1 MTERYRVAVVGSGPG
16 GLSAA
21 ARAAEYDAKAAGEGP
36 DQDSGRAPTHVLLE
50 AFDSPAKT
58 IHRYQKGKHVMAE
71 PAFLDLRSPLR
82 FRAGTREMI
91 LDWWRTGLEEKRVNV
106 RFGAE
111 VTGIE
116 GTRGEFRIALKNG
129 EVVEAETV
137 ILAIGT
143 QGNPRKLGVPG
154 EQAPFVDYQL
164 DDPTAHRGET
174 IVVVGAGDA
183 AIENALGLA
192 AQNRVYIVNRR
203 SEFARAKQGNLDAV
217 LKAINDPGIDFSCF
231 YESNVKRVE
240 APAKAG
246 ETGAIVLDTPEG
258 EKRVA
263 CHRII
268 ARLGAV
274 PPRKL
279 VEACGV
285 AFPDDRPTALPELS
299 STYESNVP
307 GLYVIGAL
315 GGYPLI
321 KQAMNQGFDVVEYI
335 HGNDVK
341 PVDYELLRLQFAGLP
356 YVADPEEILDLYQ
369 QRLPMFRRMNA
380 LQFRE
385 LVLESRVIASVPDR
399 ETRHDAEAEARAVEE
414 DRWRQLEERHEKH
427 LQELKAAGEP
437 ISDAD
442 RAPPERP
449 RSTRLVEEGAAIYR
463 DGDYTS
469 SFYTIAEGE
478 VRIQYESDGPVYTLK
493 AGQFF
498 GEMSLISGR
507 PRSGFAEI
515 GPGTIL
521 LETPRRMMI
530 KVMNSN
536 EEVKQGIDR
545 MFIVR
550 ALQKHFAPDLPLDEL
565 RRIADRVEL
574 CAFASGEA
582 IYREGD
588 PGDVLHLIRSGT
600 VALTREVDGRP
611 IAIDHVQSGRIFGQ
625 MALMSD
631 PTRRE
636 TAVAAVRTETI
647 ALKSPEFL
655 ALLNQDPQR
664 IAEIQR
670 QTQHQL
676 KLETLL
682 GSMPEGGSIVSFLM
696 AEGLG
701 EATNA
706 MIIDEDLCVGCDHC
720 EKACAETHGGI
731 SRLDRSRGA
740 GFASVQ
746 VPISCRHCEHPHCM
760 KDCPVDAIHR
770 ARSGE
775 VFIDD
780 SCIGCG
786 NCETHCPY
794 DAIHM
799 APKQRGRTGLLS
811 WLLLGLGP
819 APGEALSEAENRAA
833 KEASGSVAV
842 KCDGCMDLAG
852 GPACVRACPTGA
864 AIRIGP
870 DRFPE
875 LIMKR

>member
-1 MTERYRVAVVGSGPG
+1 MTEKFHIAIVGSGPG

-21 ARAAEYDAKAAGEGP
+21 GRAAEYDTRQREE
-36 DQDSGRAPTHVLLE
+36 DSGHAPTHILLE
-50 AFDSPAKT
+50 EFESPAKT

-71 PAFLDLRSPLR
+71 PNFLDLRSPMR

-91 LDWWRTGLEEKRVNV
+91 LDWWQKGLEEKEVNV

-111 VTGIE
+111 VKGIE
-116 GTRGEFRIALKNG
+116 GEEGGFRITLKG
-129 EVVEAETV
+129 GDVVEAEYV
-137 ILAIGT
+137 VLAIGT

-154 EQAPFVDYQL
+154 EDASIVQYQL
-164 DDPTAHRGET
+164 DDPSAYSDET

-192 AQNRVYIVNRR
+192 KQNRVYIVNRR

-217 LKAINDPGIDFSCF
+217 LKAINDPDVDFSCF
-231 YESNVKRVE
+231 YESNVKSVE
-240 APAKAG
+240 EPDSEGGK
-246 ETGAIVLDTPEG
+246 GAIVLDTPEG
-258 EKRVA
+258 EQRVE

-268 ARLGAV
+268 ARLGSV
-274 PPRKL
+274 PPRKF

-285 AFPDDRPTALPELS
+285 EFPDKRPTALPELS
-299 STYESNVP
+299 NRYESNVP

-335 HGNDVK
+335 RGNDVK

-385 LVLESRVIASVPDR
+385 LILESRVIASVPDEEAR
-399 ETRHDAEAEARAVEE
+399 QEAEAEAKAVEE
-414 DRWRQLEERHEKH
+414 DRWRQLMERHEKH
-427 LQELKAAGEP
+427 LRELEESGEP
-437 ISDAD
+437 ITDAD

-449 RSTRLVEEGAAIYR
+449 RSTRIVEEGTTIYR
-463 DGDYTS
+463 DGDYTNA
-469 SFYTIAEGE
+469 FYTIAEGE

-493 AGQFF
+493 PGQFF

-536 EEVKQGIDR
+536 EEVKQGIDW

-550 ALQKHFAPDLPLDEL
+550 ALQKHFAPDLPLEEL
-565 RRIADRVEL
+565 RKIAGKTEL
-574 CAFASGEA
+574 REFASGEE

-588 PGDVLHLIRSGT
+588 KGDVLHLIRSGT

-611 IAIDHVQSGRIFGQ
+611 IAIDHLQSGRIFGQ
-625 MALMSD
+625 MALMGD

-647 ALKSPEFL
+647 ALRSAEFL
-655 ALLNQDPQR
+655 ALLNKDPQR
-664 IAEIQR
+664 IEDIQR
-670 QTQHQL
+670 ETQSQL

-696 AEGLG
+696 EEGLG

-706 MIIDEDLCVGCDHC
+706 MIIDEDLCVGCDNC
-720 EKACAETHGGI
+720 ERACAETHGGI
-731 SRLDRSRGA
+731 SRLDRKSGA
-740 GFASVQ
+740 GYASVQ

-786 NCETHCPY
+786 NCETNCPY

-799 APKQRGRTGLLS
+799 APKERRSGSLLS
-811 WLLLGLGP
+811 WLLMGLGP
-819 APGEALSEAENRAA
+819 APGEERSEQEKKKA
-833 KEASGSVAV
+833 KDESGSVAV
-842 KCDGCMDLAG
+842 KCDGCMDLKG

-870 DRFPE
+870 ERFPE

>member
-1 MTERYRVAVVGSGPG
+1 MTDHFHVAVVGSGPG

-21 ARAAEYDAKAAGEGP
+21 GRAAEYDAKAREADP
-36 DQDSGRAPTHVLLE
+36 DHAPTHILLE

-71 PAFLDLRSPLR
+71 PNFLDLRSPMR
-82 FRAGTREMI
+82 FRAGTREQI
-91 LDWWRTGLEEKRVNV
+91 LDWWQSGLDEKQVNV

-111 VTGIE
+111 VAGIE
-116 GTRGEFRIALKNG
+116 GRQGEFRIALKNG
-129 EVVEAETV
+129 ETVEAEHV
-137 ILAIGT
+137 VLAIGT

-154 EQAPFVDYQL
+154 EDASIVQYQL
-164 DDPTAHRGET
+164 DDPEAYRDET

-192 AQNRVYIVNRR
+192 EQNRVHIVNRR
-203 SEFARAKQGNLDAV
+203 PEFARAKQGNLDAV
-217 LKAINDPGIDFSCF
+217 LKAINDPGVEFSCF

-240 APAKAG
+240 EPEAAG
-246 ETGAIVLDTPEG
+246 EPGAIVLDTPEG

-274 PPRKL
+274 PPRRF

-285 AFPDDRPTALPELS
+285 EFPDERPTALPELS
-299 STYESNVP
+299 NRYESNVP

-321 KQAMNQGFDVVEYI
+321 KQAMNQGFDVIEYI
-335 HGNDVK
+335 RGNDVK

-385 LVLESRVIASVPDR
+385 LILESRVIASVPD
-399 ETRHDAEAEARAVEE
+399 EDARREAEAGTRAVEE
-414 DRWRQLEERHEKH
+414 DRWRQLMERHEAR
-427 LQELKAAGEP
+427 LRDLEASGEA
-437 ISDAD
+437 ITEAD

-449 RSTRLVEEGAAIYR
+449 QSTRIVEEGSAIYR

-469 SFYTIAEGE
+469 TFYTIAEGE
-478 VRIQYESDGPVYTLK
+478 VRIRYEADGPVHTLK
-493 AGQFF
+493 PGQFF

-536 EEVKQGIDR
+536 EEVRRGIDW

-550 ALQKHFAPDLPLDEL
+550 ALQKTFAPDLPLDEL
-565 RRIADRVEL
+565 RRIAGKAEL
-574 CAFASGEA
+574 REFASGEA
-582 IYREGD
+582 IYREGET
-588 PGDVLHLIRSGT
+588 GDVLHLIRSGT
-600 VALTREVDGRP
+600 VAMTREVDGRP
-611 IAIDHVQSGRIFGQ
+611 IAIDHLQSGRMFGQ
-625 MALMSD
+625 MALMGD

-636 TAVAAVRTETI
+636 TATAAVRTETI
-647 ALKSPEFL
+647 ALRSAEFL
-655 ALLNQDPQR
+655 ALLNKDPQR
-664 IAEIQR
+664 IEDIQR
-670 QTQHQL
+670 ETQQQL
-676 KLETLL
+676 KIETLL
-682 GSMPEGGSIVSFLM
+682 GSMPEGGSIVSFFM

-706 MIIDEDLCVGCDHC
+706 MLIDEDLCVGCDHC

-731 SRLDRSRGA
+731 SRLDRKSGA

-786 NCETHCPY
+786 NCETNCPY

-799 APKQRGRTGLLS
+799 APRQQEKTGLLS
-811 WLLLGLGP
+811 WLLLGLGS
-819 APGEALSEAENRAA
+819 APGEPQSEQARKAA
-833 KEASGSVAV
+833 KEASGTVAV
-842 KCDGCMDLAG
+842 KCDGCMELAG

-870 DRFPE
+870 DRFSE
-875 LIMKR
+875 VIMKR

>member
-1 MTERYRVAVVGSGPG
+1 MTDKFHIAIIGSGPG

-21 ARAAEYDAKAAGEGP
+21 GRAAEYDIEARKQDP
-36 DQDSGRAPTHVLLE
+36 DHRPTHILLE
-50 AFDSPAKT
+50 EFESPAKT
-58 IHRYQKGKHVMAE
+58 VHRYQKGKHVMAE
-71 PAFLDLRSPLR
+71 PHFLDLRSPMR

-91 LDWWRTGLEEKRVNV
+91 LEWWEKGLREKQVNV
-106 RFGAE
+106 RFGSE

-116 GTRGEFRIALKNG
+116 GEQGDFRISLKDG
-129 EVVEAETV
+129 DVVDAEHV

-154 EQAPFVDYQL
+154 EKAPFVQYQL
-164 DDPTAHRGET
+164 DDPSAFRDES

-192 AQNRVYIVNRR
+192 RQNRVCIVNRR

-217 LKAINDPGIDFSCF
+217 LKAINDPSVDFSCF
-231 YESNVKRVE
+231 YESNVREVE
-240 APAKAG
+240 PPDSDG
-246 ETGAIVLDTPEG
+246 ETGAIVLDTPAG
-258 EKRVA
+258 DQRVP
-263 CHRII
+263 CHRIV
-268 ARLGAV
+268 ARLGSV
-274 PPRKL
+274 PPRKF

-285 AFPDDRPTALPELS
+285 AFPDERPTALPELS
-299 STYESNVP
+299 SRYESNVP

-321 KQAMNQGFDVVEYI
+321 KQAMNQGYDVVEYI
-335 HGNDVK
+335 RGNDVK

-385 LVLESRVIASVPDR
+385 LILESRVIASVPDA
-399 ETRHDAEAEARAVEE
+399 ESQQEAEAEARAVEE
-414 DRWRQLEERHEKH
+414 DRWRQLMERHDAH
-427 LQELKAAGEP
+427 LRELEESGEP
-437 ISDAD
+437 VTDAD
-442 RAPPERP
+442 RAPPQRP
-449 RSTRLVEEGAAIYR
+449 QSTRIVQEGTMIYR
-463 DGDYTS
+463 DGEYTN

-478 VRIQYESDGPVYTLK
+478 VRIEYESGGPVYTLK
-493 AGQFF
+493 PGQFF

-507 PRSGFAEI
+507 PRSGSARI
-515 GPGTIL
+515 GAGTIL

-536 EEVKQGIDR
+536 DEVRKGIDW

-565 RRIADRVEL
+565 RRIASRAEL
-574 CAFASGEA
+574 REFGSGER

-588 PGDVLHLIRSGT
+588 SGDVLHLIRSGT
-600 VALTREVDGRP
+600 VALSREVEGAS
-611 IAIDHVQSGRIFGQ
+611 IAIDHLQSGRIFGQ
-625 MALMSD
+625 MALMGD

-636 TAVAAVRTETI
+636 TAIAAVRTETI
-647 ALKSPEFL
+647 ALRSPEFL
-655 ALLNQDPQR
+655 ALLNKDPRR
-664 IAEIQR
+664 IEDIQKE
-670 QTQHQL
+670 TQSQL

-682 GSMPEGGSIVSFLM
+682 GSMPEGGGIVSFLM
-696 AEGLG
+696 QEGLG

-706 MIIDEDLCVGCDHC
+706 MIIDEDLCVGCDNC
-720 EKACAETHGGI
+720 ETACAETHGGI
-731 SRLDRSRGA
+731 SRLDRKSGA
-740 GFASVQ
+740 AHASVQ

-770 ARSGE
+770 AVSGE

-786 NCETHCPY
+786 NCETNCPY

-799 APKQRGRTGLLS
+799 APEQGRTNSLLG

-819 APGEALSEAENRAA
+819 APGEEPSDQAKKAA
-833 KEASGSVAV
+833 KERSGAKAV
-842 KCDGCMDLAG
+842 KCDGCMNLEG

-870 DRFPE
+870 ERFPE

>member
-1 MTERYRVAVVGSGPG
+1 MAERYHVAVVGSGPG

-21 ARAAEYDAKAAGEGP
+21 ARAAEYDAIARETNP
-36 DQDSGRAPTHVLLE
+36 DHAPTHILLE
-50 AFDSPAKT
+50 AFDGPAKT

-71 PAFLDLRSPLR
+71 PNFLDLRSPMR
-82 FRAGTREMI
+82 FRAGTREQI
-91 LDWWRTGLEEKRVNV
+91 LDWWRKGLEEKQVNV

-116 GTRGEFRIALKNG
+116 GQRGDFRLSLNNG

-137 ILAIGT
+137 VLAIGT
-143 QGNPRKLGVPG
+143 QGNPRRLGVPG
-154 EQAPFVDYQL
+154 EDASIVQYQL
-164 DDPTAHRGET
+164 DDPEAYRDET

-192 AQNRVYIVNRR
+192 EQNTVHIVNRR
-203 SEFARAKQGNLDAV
+203 AEFARAKQGNLDAV
-217 LKAINDPGIDFSCF
+217 LKAINDPGVAFSCF

-240 APAKAG
+240 APEAAG
-246 ETGAIVLDTPEG
+246 QPGAIVLDTPEG

-268 ARLGAV
+268 ARLGSV
-274 PPRKL
+274 PPRRF

-285 AFPDDRPTALPELS
+285 KFPDDRPTALPELS
-299 STYESNVP
+299 SRYESNVP

-321 KQAMNQGFDVVEYI
+321 KQAMNQGFDVVETLR
-335 HGNDVK
+335 GNDVK

-385 LVLESRVIASVPDR
+385 LVLESRVIASVPDEDARR
-399 ETRHDAEAEARAVEE
+399 EAEAETKAVEE
-414 DRWRQLEERHEKH
+414 ERWKQLMNRHKES
-427 LQELKAAGEP
+427 LRELKAQGEP
-437 ISDAD
+437 IGDAD

-449 RSTRLVEEGAAIYR
+449 RSTRIVEEGSTIYR

-469 SFYTIAEGE
+469 TFYTIAEGE
-478 VRIQYESDGPVYTLK
+478 VRLRYENDGPVHTLK

-536 EEVKQGIDR
+536 EEVKRGIDWV
-545 MFIVR
+545 FVVR
-550 ALQKHFAPDLPLDEL
+550 ALQKTFAPDLPLDVL
-565 RRIADRVEL
+565 RRIAGRTEQREY
-574 CAFASGEA
+574 AAGET
-582 IYREGD
+582 IHREGD
-588 PGDVLHLIRSGT
+588 TGDVLHLIRSGT
-600 VALTREVDGRP
+600 VAMTREVDGRT
-611 IAIDHVQSGRIFGQ
+611 IAIDHLQSGRIFGQ
-625 MALMSD
+625 MALMGD

-636 TAVAAVRTETI
+636 TATAAVRTETI
-647 ALKSPEFL
+647 ALRSPEFL

-664 IAEIQR
+664 IADIQR
-670 QTQHQL
+670 ETQQQL
-676 KLETLL
+676 KVETLL
-682 GSMPEGGSIVSFLM
+682 GSMPEGGSIVSFFM
-696 AEGLG
+696 SEGLG

-706 MIIDEDLCVGCDHC
+706 MLIDEDLCVGCDHC

-731 SRLDRSRGA
+731 SRLDRKSGA
-740 GFASVQ
+740 SFASVQ

-794 DAIHM
+794 DAIHL
-799 APKQRGRTGLLS
+799 APRQVGKTGLLA

-819 APGEALSEAENRAA
+819 APGEASTATATVDHADRD
-833 KEASGSVAV
+833 ASSKVAV
-842 KCDGCMDLAG
+842 KCDGCMELSG

-870 DRFPE
+870 DRFADV
-875 LIMKR
+875 IVKR